1 MDGTGDR
8 VDRAPATDPPAGS
21 ARPGTL
27 TERRRWATEMEIAET
42 AARLFTERGTA
53 AVTAAGIADAAGVGL
68 RTFYRYFPGKED
80 AIAPLLSA
88 GADDWRAALHA
99 VDRSVGLDDAVELA
113 IAGTLRP
120 PEGDEG
126 RRRADWTRDLLRAA
140 EGDAALAD
148 VWYRVNR
155 TSEQLLR
162 PILAER
168 VGVAADAFSL
178 RLIAAAATDAIRVG
192 LEAWAQTD
200 AAFDGPDGPSAL
212 AVGAYR
218 FLRGGTP
225 STARGPDL
233 DT

>member
-8 VDRAPATDPPAGS
+8 VDRALATDPPA
-21 ARPGTL
+21 AAVRPGTL
-27 TERRRWATEMEIAET
+27 TERRRWATELEIAET

-99 VDRSVGLDDAVELA
+99 VDPALGLDDAVESA

-120 PEGDEG
+120 PADDDG

-140 EGDAALAD
+140 EHDAALAD

-155 TSEQLLR
+155 VSERLLR
-162 PILAER
+162 QILADR
-168 VGVAADAFSL
+168 AGAAAGELSV
-178 RLIAAAATDAIRVG
+178 RLVAAAATDAIRVG
-192 LEAWAQTD
+192 LEAWAQSD
-200 AAFDGPDGPSAL
+200 APFDGPDGPSVL
-212 AVGAYR
+212 AVRAYR
-218 FLRGGTP
+218 FLRGAPLP
-225 STARGPDL
+225 SVNDPDL

>member
-88 GADDWRAALHA
+88 GADDWRAAELARARKLLARGEDVEAVLEALSRGLTQKMLHGALAELHA
-99 VDRSVGLDDAVELA
+99 SDTDQREHTAWSFAVLRDSSRAGGWDVPWRRSD
-113 IAGTLRP
+113 P
-120 PEGDEG
+120 P
-126 RRRADWTRDLLRAA
+126 
-140 EGDAALAD
+140 
-148 VWYRVNR
+148 
-155 TSEQLLR
+155 
-162 PILAER
+162 
-168 VGVAADAFSL
+168 
-178 RLIAAAATDAIRVG
+178 
-192 LEAWAQTD
+192 WAQSVRW
-200 AAFDGPDGPSAL
+200 PPWCW
-212 AVGAYR
+212 R
-218 FLRGGTP
+218 R
-225 STARGPDL
+225 
-233 DT
+233 